1 MSTLTAKLAKAI
13 RNGLAAIKAQP
24 PTRLSKWA
32 GEHFYLSAESSYV
45 EGAWQAYP
53 PQIAILDAFGN
64 DDIEEVDVKK
74 SARVGYTKMLLAASA
89 YFTKFRRRNQGI
101 WQPTDADA
109 QEFVETEFNTMLRDV
124 KCIKSIFPALE
135 KKHQHNTN
143 SYKKFLGC
151 VTYIKGGTSARNYR
165 RISVDV
171 GIMDEV
177 DGFDKDIDQEGS
189 SRKLVKKRLE
199 GATFPKLI
207 VGSTPKLKYL
217 SEITA
222 AVEEADAVYMYQVP
236 CPHCGTHQI
245 LEFGDKNSKHGLK
258 WINQDPETAAYCCIA
273 NACLFT
279 QAEYLSIWK
288 QGRWIDSNGN
298 WIDDETGLFK
308 NAAGETIRPP
318 KHIAF
323 DNYWTIYSPQA
334 TWVSIVKECRAA
346 VAKAKQGDF
355 SALKA
360 FVNTTLGKDYEE
372 NVEKTD
378 AEDLKKRAE
387 DYPLQIV
394 PIGGLIILIGIDVQK
409 DRFELTAT
417 AFGRGEEMWVIDYQ
431 VIPAN
436 PAIQSE
442 WEKLD
447 SYLLHRYP
455 HAAGSTLS
463 IERVAIDTGGH
474 WTHQCYNYVRD
485 RRYAQGWSQA
495 VQPVN
500 NPPKVYATKGSSTA
514 NQPISGRAKL
524 QDVNHADKVIRNGV
538 KLYSIGTDTAK
549 DLIHGRLQV
558 MQPGPGCL
566 HLSKYLPDVFF
577 EHITNEVRVI
587 KSTTKGEVSAWVLK
601 RSGLRNEAL
610 DCLVMCLFCAH
621 KAALHRKTQ
630 AEWQALENIIQPNQH
645 DLFALPVPEAPKAKP
660 AAPAK
665 EPTAAPVPAKIRN
678 NITSSAWSSRL

>member
-13 RNGLAAIKAQP
+13 RNGLNALKAQP

-45 EGAWQAYP
+45 EGRWQAYP
-53 PQIAILDAFGN
+53 YQIAILDAFGN
-64 DDIEEVDVKK
+64 DDIEEVDIKK
-74 SARVGYTKMLLAASA
+74 SARTGYTKMLMAASA
-89 YFTKFRRRNQGI
+89 YFTVFRRRNQAI
-101 WQPTDADA
+101 WQPTDSDA
-109 QEFVETEFNTMLRDV
+109 QEFVETELNPMLRDV
-124 KCIKSIFPALE
+124 KPIKSVFPALE

-151 VTYIKGGTSARNYR
+151 VSYIKGGSTSRNFR

-171 GIMDEV
+171 AILDEI

-189 SRKLVKKRLE
+189 PRKLAKKRTE

-217 SEITA
+217 SEIDA
-222 AVEEADAVYMYQVP
+222 AVQEADVIYRYQVP
-236 CPHCGTHQI
+236 CPHCGAFQV

-258 WINQDPETAAYCCIA
+258 WINQDHETAAYSCIA

-288 QGRWIDSNGN
+288 QGKWTDSDGN
-298 WIDDETGLFK
+298 WIDDATGDFK
-308 NAAGETIRPP
+308 NAADDTVRPP

-323 DNYWTIYSPQA
+323 DNLWTIYSPQA
-334 TWVSIVKECRAA
+334 TWTGIVKEYRSA
-346 VAKAKQGDF
+346 VAKAKHGEHSDIKTF
-355 SALKA
+355 I
-360 FVNTTLGKDYEE
+360 NTTLGQVYED

-378 AEDLKKRAE
+378 ADDLKKRAE
-387 DYPLQIV
+387 DFPLMIV
-394 PIGGLIILIGIDVQK
+394 PFGGLNIMVGIDVQK

-417 AFGRGEEMWVIDYQ
+417 AFGRGEEMWVFDYQ
-431 VIPAN
+431 VIEAN

-442 WEKLD
+442 WDKLD
-447 SYLLHRYP
+447 SYLLYKYP
-455 HAAGSTLS
+455 HASGATLA
-463 IERVAIDTGGH
+463 IEHVAIDTGGH
-474 WTHQCYNYVRD
+474 WTHQCYNYVRN
-485 RRYAQGWSQA
+485 RKSTLGWSQP
-495 VQPVN
+495 VQHA
-500 NPPKVYATKGSSTA
+500 PKVYATKGASTA
-514 NQPISGRAKL
+514 NLPISGRATL
-524 QDVNHADKVIRNGV
+524 QDVNSMDKVIRRGI

-558 MQPGPGCL
+558 TQPGPGFL

-587 KSTTKGEVSAWVLK
+587 KTTTKGEVSAWVLK
-601 RSGLRNEAL
+601 QKGLRNEGL

-621 KAALHRKTQ
+621 KIALHRKTK
-630 AEWQALENIIQPNQH
+630 AEWDLLESIVQPNQH
-645 DLFALPVPEAPKAKP
+645 DIFALPPLTDEAIGKPIPFIPKAQP
-660 AAPAK
+660 NNNLFI
-665 EPTAAPVPAKIRN
+665 PT
-678 NITSSAWSSRL
+678 

>member
-13 RNGLAAIKAQP
+13 RNGLAALKAQP

-32 GEHFYLSAESSYV
+32 TEHFYLSAESSYV
-45 EGAWQAYP
+45 EGRWQAYP

-222 AVEEADAVYMYQVP
+222 AVEEADAIYMYQVP
-236 CPHCGTHQI
+236 CPHCGTRQV

-258 WINQDPETAAYCCIA
+258 WINQDPETAAYSCIA

-279 QAEYLSIWK
+279 QAEYLGIWT
-288 QGRWIDSNGN
+288 QGRWTDSEGN
-298 WIDDETGLFK
+298 WIDDETGDFK

-334 TWVSIVKECRAA
+334 TWVNIVKEYRAA

-360 FVNTTLGKDYEE
+360 FVNTTLGKDYED

-394 PIGGLIILIGIDVQK
+394 PFGGLTIMVGVDVQK
-409 DRFELTAT
+409 DRFELVAVP
-417 AFGRGEEMWVIDYQ
+417 FGRGEEMWVIDYQ
-431 VIPAN
+431 VIEAN

-442 WEKLD
+442 WDKLD
-447 SYLLHRYP
+447 SYLLHKYP
-455 HAAGSTLS
+455 HASGASLS
-463 IERVAIDTGGH
+463 IEQVAIDTGGH
-474 WTHQCYNYVRD
+474 WTHQCYNYVRN
-485 RRYAQGWSQA
+485 RKSASGWSQPA
-495 VQPVN
+495 Q
-500 NPPKVYATKGSSTA
+500 NPPKVYATKGSSKP
-514 NQPISGRAKL
+514 NLPISGRATL
-524 QDVNHADKVIRNGV
+524 QDVNSMDKVIRRGV

-558 MQPGPGCL
+558 KEPGPGYL
-566 HLSKYLPDVFF
+566 HLSKYLPDAFF
-577 EHITNEVRVI
+577 EHITNEVRVL
-587 KSTTKGEVSAWVLK
+587 KQTLKGTVSAWLLK
-601 RSGLRNEAL
+601 RQGLRNEGL

-621 KAALHRKTQ
+621 KIALHRKTN
-630 AEWQALENIIQPNQH
+630 AEWTLLESIVQPNQH
-645 DLFALPVPEAPKAKP
+645 DIFALPTPKDSENGPLIPPKP
-660 AAPAK
+660 PINQ
-665 EPTAAPVPAKIRN
+665 PRGLFIP
-678 NITSSAWSSRL
+678 S

>member
-13 RNGLAAIKAQP
+13 RNGLSALKAQP
-24 PTRLSKWA
+24 PTRLSKWS

-45 EGAWQAYP
+45 EGRWQAYP

-151 VTYIKGGTSARNYR
+151 VTYVKGGTSARNYR

-222 AVEEADAVYMYQVP
+222 AVEEADAIYRYQVP
-236 CPHCGTHQI
+236 CPHCGTRQV

-279 QAEYLSIWK
+279 QAEYLGIWQ
-288 QGRWIDSNGN
+288 QGRWTDSEGN
-298 WIDDETGLFK
+298 WIDDETGEFK

-318 KHIAF
+318 RHIAF

-334 TWVSIVKECRAA
+334 TWPSIVKEYRSA

-372 NVEKTD
+372 NVEKTEAD
-378 AEDLKKRAE
+378 DLKNRAE
-387 DYPLQIV
+387 DYPLMII
-394 PIGGLIILIGIDVQK
+394 PFGGLLILISIDVQK
-409 DRFELTAT
+409 DRFELVAI
-417 AFGRGEEMWVIDYQ
+417 AVGRGEEMWVIDYQ
-431 VIPAN
+431 VIEAN

-442 WEKLD
+442 WDKLD
-447 SYLLHRYP
+447 PYLLRQYP
-455 HAAGSTLS
+455 HISGATLGV
-463 IERVAIDTGGH
+463 EHVAIDTGGH
-474 WTHQCYNYVRD
+474 WTHQCYNYVRN
-485 RRYAQGWSQA
+485 RKSASGWSQLA
-495 VQPVN
+495 QR
-500 NPPKVYATKGSSTA
+500 PPKVYATKGASTA
-514 NQPISGRAKL
+514 NLPISGRGTL
-524 QDVNHADKVIRNGV
+524 QDVNSMGKVIKRGV

-558 MQPGPGCL
+558 TQPGPGFL
-566 HLSKYLPDVFF
+566 HLSKYLPDDFF
-577 EHITNEVRVI
+577 IHITNEVRVI
-587 KSTTKGEVSAWVLK
+587 KQTKKGELSAWVLK
-601 RSGLRNEAL
+601 REGLRNECL
-610 DCLVMCLFCAH
+610 DCLVMILFCAH
-621 KAALHRKTQ
+621 KIALHRKTN
-630 AEWQALENIIQPNQH
+630 AEWSVLESIVQPNQH
-645 DLFALPVPEAPKAKP
+645 DIFALPVPKDPENGPLIPPKP
-660 AAPAK
+660 
-665 EPTAAPVPAKIRN
+665 PTNQPRSLFVP
-678 NITSSAWSSRL
+678 S